1 MWEYNKTIQKMIN
14 YDDVTKENI
23 KEHNPDWT
31 QIANHPYR
39 ILIIGTS
46 GSQKTTSLFYL
57 KSHQPDIDEIY
68 LYAKDPYEAEYQ
80 FSINK
85 RETTGLNRF
94 NDSKAFIKY
103 SIVTSDI
110 YKNNEECNLNK
121 WYDCWYA

>member
-57 KSHQPDIDEIY
+57 RSHQPDIDEIY

-121 WYDCWYA
+121 

>member
-1 MWEYNKTIQKMIN
+1 MIN

-31 QIANHPYR
+31 QIPNHPYR

-121 WYDCWYA
+121 